1 MAQVKV
7 TSPDELLAA
16 LPHVLGFTPT
26 ESVVTVPLGS
36 ELPVA
41 RIDIPKNAE
50 DRREV
55 ARSLQNGYVH
65 HVGRERGMLA
75 LVCVTEDRRAAR
87 ATSEALADAFDR
99 IGVDT
104 PLRLWATSDR
114 WTDLSSG
121 KTGPRS
127 VESVNR
133 MAAEAAFH
141 GRLPP
146 AASRAA
152 LAEALIGDPMPVAA
166 ALGGART
173 LAQQIPAGE
182 QHAWA
187 AGRLAQFH
195 EDGRSLSDPEAARM
209 LVALESK
216 PTRDVLWV
224 DMSRGNSAQH
234 VELWSDLTRRA
245 PDEVRA
251 PAASMLAFAHWL
263 HGEGAQAWVALDR
276 IPPDT
281 EPYTMAALTATMLER
296 GAHPD
301 VWEDAKATLVDS
313 EAFVPGRPGQG
324 PGRAMPTSQPA
335 PDRRAPGI

>member
-16 LPHVLGFTPT
+16 LPHLVKFVPT

-41 RIDIPKNAE
+41 RIDIPKSTDE
-50 DRREV
+50 RRQV
-55 ARSLQNGYVH
+55 AKALQAGYVD
-65 HVGRERGMLA
+65 HVGPSGGMVA

-87 ATSEALADAFDR
+87 ATSQAVADAFDR
-99 IGVDT
+99 IGIDT
-104 PLRLWATSDR
+104 PIRLWATADR

-121 KTGPRS
+121 ESGPRS
-127 VESVNR
+127 AEASTR

-141 GRLPP
+141 GQPPP

-152 LAEALIGDPMPVAA
+152 LAEALIGDPTPVAEVLDEA
-166 ALGGART
+166 RALAR
-173 LAQQIPAGE
+173 QRPPGE

-187 AGRLAQFH
+187 VNRLAQFH
-195 EDGRSLSDPEAARM
+195 QDRHSLSNLDTARM

-216 PTRDVLWV
+216 PTRDGLWT
-224 DMSRGNSAQH
+224 DMSRGNSTRH
-234 VELWSDLTRRA
+234 IELWSDLTRRA
-245 PDEVRA
+245 PDQVRT
-251 PAASMLAFAHWL
+251 PAASMLAFSHWL
-263 HGEGAQAWVALDR
+263 HGEGAQAWLALDR
-276 IPPDT
+276 IPPSAQ
-281 EPYTMAALTATMLER
+281 PYTMAAMTATLLEG
-296 GAHPD
+296 GAHPG

-313 EAFVPGRPGQG
+313 EAFVPDRPGPG
-324 PGRAMPTSQPA
+324 PGRGMPTSPPA